1 MENHMNDAQKIVEEM
16 SKETDLSKVEELIK
30 DNKITFIYK
39 DKSYRV
45 RLLNLSEKE
54 ELDILRRRKFG
65 QLMKDKD
72 IFLEKDLIVQYKERG
87 IDINELDEED
97 KKLNAQELDLQIKL
111 GAAISKNEPDS
122 SLVTY
127 KEQIE
132 ELRTKRQVIY
142 TQRNLL
148 LEFSLENSLL
158 NYVAQ
163 VITYLSLEEKKDNKW
178 QRMFN
183 TLDSFQKYEDNKLID
198 KAGSYSM
205 LLQYL

>member
-163 VITYLSLEEKKDNKW
+163 VITYLSLEEKIGNKW

-183 TLDSFQKYEDNKLID
+183 KLEDFQKYEDNKLID

>member
-1 MENHMNDAQKIVEEM
+1 MENRMNDAQKIVEEM